1 MMKTLQQLQISLAAI
16 IFAASASH
24 AQDSVFK
31 CTEGTGVSFQS
42 SPCEEGPSMVKI
54 SSARYDQDADEET
67 DAAPAVKALPPRSAR
82 PAIFSR
88 SDRLEPGMSD
98 LQVLNNRRWGKPQ
111 RITRNRE
118 SMAWHEHW
126 AYLTGANG
134 GKQLHFVNGI
144 LIHVENIEPADEA
157 PGMVSALMIQGR

>member
-1 MMKTLQQLQISLAAI
+1 MKTLQQLQISLAAI
-16 IFAASASH
+16 IFAASACH
-24 AQDSVFK
+24 AKDDVFK

-42 SPCEEGPSMVKI
+42 SPCDEGAAMIKI
-54 SSARYDQDADEET
+54 SSAKHELDADEET
-67 DAAPAVKALPPRSAR
+67 DAAPVVKAAPPRSGR
-82 PAIFSR
+82 PTIFSR
-88 SDRLEPGMSD
+88 SDLLEPGMSD

-144 LIHVENIEPADEA
+144 LIHVENIEPLAEA
-157 PGMVSALMIQGR
+157 PEMVSALMVNSQ